1 MLTGI
6 TICYLRTVPKTL
18 QRIESMDTADSGQ
31 DSRISELRQ
40 WLDGLG
46 GFDLASLR
54 PASGDASFRRYFRL
68 NRGAVTFVV
77 MDAPPGK
84 EDCGPFMR
92 IAGFLQQMG
101 LHGPRVLEADTD
113 KGFLLLTDLGSRQ
126 YLSELQDNPERAV
139 ELYGDAFRALAT
151 LQTEGADLKRQ
162 LPPYDEK
169 LLRSELSLFHDW
181 LCNRHLGIGF
191 DQAEMRDWERCCD
204 LLVANA
210 LSQPSVFVHR
220 DYHSRNLMV
229 VDDNNPGILDFQDAV
244 EGPLTY
250 DLVSLLKDCY
260 ISWPADRVR
269 DWAGTFHRMA
279 PSARALARSEFMRC
293 FELTGVQRQLKAA
306 GIFARLNH
314 RDGKP
319 AYMLDVPRTLNY
331 ILDIAPRY
339 PELHFISQ
347 LIATRMLPQLAGSQL
362 GVPRA

>member
-1 MLTGI
+1 MLTRN
-6 TICYLRTVPKTL
+6 TICYLRTVLQAL
-18 QRIESMDTADSGQ
+18 QRIESMDTADNGQ
-31 DSRISELRQ
+31 DSRFSELRK
-40 WLDGLG
+40 WLNGLG
-46 GFDLASLR
+46 GFDLATLR

-68 NRGAVTFVV
+68 NRSADTFVV

-84 EDCGPFMR
+84 EDCRPFMQ

-113 KGFLLLTDLGSRQ
+113 QGFLLLTDLGSKQ
-126 YLSELQDNPERAV
+126 YLGVLQDQPQRAG
-139 ELYGDAFRALAT
+139 ELYGDALRALAT
-151 LQTEGADLKRQ
+151 LQSEGEGLKRQ

-169 LLRSELSLFHDW
+169 LLRFELGLFHDW
-181 LCNRHLGIGF
+181 LCNRHLGIDF
-191 DQAEMRDWERCCD
+191 NETEERDWEQCCD

-210 LSQPSVFVHR
+210 KCQPGVFVHR

-229 VDDNNPGILDFQDAV
+229 VDDNNPGILDFQDAL

-269 DWAGTFHRMA
+269 DWAGTFYRLA
-279 PSARALARSEFMRC
+279 PSARTLEQSEFMRC

-314 RDGKP
+314 RDGKA
-319 AYMLDVPRTLNY
+319 AYLRDVPRTLNY
-331 ILDIAPRY
+331 IVDIAPRY
-339 PELHFISQ
+339 PELRFISQ
-347 LIATRMLPQLAGSQL
+347 LIAIRILPRLAG
-362 GVPRA
+362 PRT

>member
-6 TICYLRTVPKTL
+6 TICYLRTVLNTL
-18 QRIESMDTADSGQ
+18 QRIESMDTADNAH
-31 DSRISELRQ
+31 DARLRELQ
-40 WLDGLG
+40 KWLDGLG

-68 NRGAVTFVV
+68 NRGADTFVV

-84 EDCGPFMR
+84 EDCGPYMQ

-101 LHGPRVLEADTD
+101 VHGPQVLEANIGQ
-113 KGFLLLTDLGSRQ
+113 GFLLLTDLGSRQ
-126 YLSELQDNPERAV
+126 YLSELLDRPKRAG
-139 ELYGDAFRALAT
+139 ELYGDALRALAT
-151 LQTEGADLKRQ
+151 LQSAGEGLKRQ
-162 LPPYDEK
+162 LPPYNEK
-169 LLRSELSLFHDW
+169 LLRFELSLFDDW
-181 LCNRHLGIGF
+181 LCDRHLGIGF
-191 DQAEMRDWERCCD
+191 NQEEERDWEQCCD

-210 LSQPSVFVHR
+210 MSQPLVFVHR
-220 DYHSRNLMV
+220 DYHSRNLML

-269 DWAGTFHRMA
+269 DWAGAFHRMA
-279 PSARALARSEFMRC
+279 TTASTLSLTEFMRC

-319 AYMLDVPRTLNY
+319 AYLRDVPRTLNY
-331 ILDIAPRY
+331 VIDIAPRY
-339 PELHFISQ
+339 PELRFVSQ
-347 LIATRMLPQLAGSQL
+347 LIGSRILPQLAG
-362 GVPRA
+362 PRS